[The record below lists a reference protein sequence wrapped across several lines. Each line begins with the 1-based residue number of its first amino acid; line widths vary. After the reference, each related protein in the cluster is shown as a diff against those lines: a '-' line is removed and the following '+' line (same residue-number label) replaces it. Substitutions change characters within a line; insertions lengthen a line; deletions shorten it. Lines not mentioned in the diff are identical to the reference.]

1 MRDAYDVLELA
12 QILHLKNT
20 TLPADANVRLA
31 QLIAMTAAL
40 PTHSVRSET
49 QVAFQQFSTPAPIG
63 FLAARAAAITARDIV
78 LEPSA
83 GTGLLAVHGHFA
95 GARLLLN
102 EIDAWRARL
111 LRHALPEGTLS
122 THDGELIDD
131 MLDPQLVPSV
141 VLINPPFSRSQGRG
155 RDRHAALRHL
165 RSALLR
171 LAPGGRCAVIL
182 PDRIETGGRGLAAR
196 HRGRASPAASRPAA
210 PCLCQARHRASGSAH
225 SPRKGRGRG
234 LRPTP
239 DLYDVRRCAR
249 GYRCDGDPVRPP
261 TPQPISRPS
270 GLFRGLTR
278 RTRPVSS
285 RVAVTLPTTRA
296 VAYHRLDAP
305 APAGE
310 PQGIYL
316 PYRPSRL
323 LIADACEH
331 PSALVEIAGNGID
344 RRTPPV
350 AYEPVLPARIL
361 DDGLLSDAQLET
373 LIYAGAAF
381 ERDLPGRFVSSEE
394 GLSLSPAEAGNAY
407 RTGFFSLA
415 MARAPARGGRW
426 RASSS
431 TSGCAATAAT
441 SGYPRARR

>member
-1 MRDAYDVLELA
+1 MATQPLALTLPLDDPARTAAQGIADRLSEGRSVARNDLLAGMTSAFGGSSADGSWSLRDAYDVLELA

-63 FLAARAAAITARDIV
+63 FLAARAAAITASDIV

-182 PDRIETGGRGLAAR
+182 PDRIETGDADWLHATAGAHLRLHLDLPPNAYTKHGTGQAVQLILLEKGGAGDCVSRQTCTTFGAALAAVD
-196 HRGRASPAASRPAA
+196 AMAT
-210 PCLCQARHRASGSAH
+210 PCA
-225 SPRKGRGRG
+225 
-234 LRPTP
+234 
-239 DLYDVRRCAR
+239 
-249 GYRCDGDPVRPP
+249 P

-285 RVAVTLPTTRA
+285 RVAVTLPTIRA

-323 LIADACEH
+323 LIADAREH
-331 PSALVEIAGNGID
+331 PSALVESQAMGSIAA
-344 RRTPPV
+344 PSV

-361 DDGLLSDAQLET
+361 DDGLL
-373 LIYAGAAF
+373 GRAA
-381 ERDLPGRFVSSEE
+381 RNADL
-394 GLSLSPAEAGNAY
+394 
-407 RTGFFSLA
+407 
-415 MARAPARGGRW
+415 RW
-426 RASSS
+426 R
-431 TSGCAATAAT
+431 GV
-441 SGYPRARR
+441 RA

>member
-1 MRDAYDVLELA
+1 MTSAFGGSSADGSWSLRDAYDVLELA

-63 FLAARAAAITARDIV
+63 FLAARAAAITASDIV

-141 VLINPPFSRSQGRG
+141 VLINPPFCGA
-155 RDRHAALRHL
+155 RDGGATATLRFATCA
-165 RSALLR
+165 ALLR
-171 LAPGGRCAVIL
+171 LAPG
-182 PDRIETGGRGLAAR
+182 AAP
-196 HRGRASPAASRPAA
+196 SFFPIASRQGTRIGCTPPRAHISGCISTCRPMPIPSTA
-210 PCLCQARHRASGSAH
+210 PGKRFSSFSSKRAGQGIASHARPVR
-225 SPRKGRGRG
+225 R
-234 LRPTP
+234 
-239 DLYDVRRCAR
+239 RRCAR
-249 GYRCDGDPVRPP
+249 GRRCDGDPVRPHAATDLP
-261 TPQPISRPS
+261 PS

-285 RVAVTLPTTRA
+285 RVAVTLPTIRA

-316 PYRPSRL
+316 P
-323 LIADACEH
+323 I
-331 PSALVEIAGNGID
+331 
-344 RRTPPV
+344 
-350 AYEPVLPARIL
+350 
-361 DDGLLSDAQLET
+361 
-373 LIYAGAAF
+373 
-381 ERDLPGRFVSSEE
+381 GRAV
-394 GLSLSPAEAGNAY
+394 
-407 RTGFFSLA
+407 
-415 MARAPARGGRW
+415 
-426 RASSS
+426 
-431 TSGCAATAAT
+431 C
-441 SGYPRARR
+441 

>member
-1 MRDAYDVLELA
+1 VSDPEIPHGHTTLALTLPLDDPARTAAQGIADRLSEGRSVARNDLLAGMTSAFGGSSADGSWSLRDAYDVLELA

-63 FLAARAAAITARDIV
+63 FLAARAAAITASDIV

-182 PDRIETGGRGLAAR
+182 PDRIETGDADWLHATAGAHLRLHLDLPPNAYTKHGTGQAVQLILLEKGGAGDCVSRQTCTTFGAALAAVD
-196 HRGRASPAASRPAA
+196 AMAT
-210 PCLCQARHRASGSAH
+210 PCA
-225 SPRKGRGRG
+225 
-234 LRPTP
+234 
-239 DLYDVRRCAR
+239 
-249 GYRCDGDPVRPP
+249 P

-285 RVAVTLPTTRA
+285 RVAVTLPTIRA

-323 LIADACEH
+323 LIADAREH
-331 PSALVEIAGNGID
+331 PSALVD
-344 RRTPPV
+344 RRQWDR
-350 AYEPVLPARIL
+350 LPHPRSL
-361 DDGLLSDAQLET
+361 MNPCC
-373 LIYAGAAF
+373 
-381 ERDLPGRFVSSEE
+381 RPGSWTTACSRTRSSK
-394 GLSLSPAEAGNAY
+394 
-407 RTGFFSLA
+407 R
-415 MARAPARGGRW
+415 
-426 RASSS
+426 
-431 TSGCAATAAT
+431 
-441 SGYPRARR
+441 